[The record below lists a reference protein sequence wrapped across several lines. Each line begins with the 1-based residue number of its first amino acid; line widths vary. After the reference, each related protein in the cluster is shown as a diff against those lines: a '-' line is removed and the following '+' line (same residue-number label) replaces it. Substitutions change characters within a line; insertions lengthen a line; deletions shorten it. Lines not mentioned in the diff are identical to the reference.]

1 MPKLIRILDA
11 IPPFS
16 DLKSS
21 RGVPGQQ
28 TLRYMRLYFDKGFRL
43 LTPNE
48 LFQIRQL
55 IEIPNATFVEI
66 ETEFLYELMRMGFTD
81 AAIEKWWTRSK
92 RQAIG
97 FTKETFIAFY
107 PEAYAKFSSWL
118 ERVDYIPPG
127 FKEEVER
134 ENDFRLFVPFMERN
148 DLFLAMHC
156 LKTMKETR
164 DECWEYYVRNKIMLD
179 VLNEKDGL
187 LAVYAPGLV
196 ACVGSMCAR
205 EKIAWAPTTVT
216 IQRTVNQ
223 AKRNGDAWYFG
234 KKLLMHEGISHT
246 LIVMRLHVME
256 AKGVWNTKILK
267 KTD

>member
-11 IPPFS
+11 IPSLS

-28 TLRYMRLYFDKGFRL
+28 TLRYMRLYFEKGFRL

-55 IEIPNATFVEI
+55 IETPNATFMEI

-81 AAIEKWWTRSK
+81 EAIERWWTRSK

-97 FTKETFIAFY
+97 LTKETYVAFY
-107 PEAYAKFSSWL
+107 PEAYAKFQAWIQ
-118 ERVDYIPPG
+118 RVEYIPVG
-127 FKEEVER
+127 FKEEVDR

-148 DLFLAMHC
+148 DLFLALHC
-156 LKTMKETR
+156 LKTMKEAR
-164 DECWEYYVRNKIMLD
+164 DECWEHYVDKKIPLD

-187 LAVYAPGLV
+187 LGVYVPGLV

-205 EKIAWAPTTVT
+205 EKIPWSPTTVT
-216 IQRTVNQ
+216 IQRTVNA
-223 AKRNGDAWYFG
+223 AKKNGEPWYFG
-234 KKLLMHEGISHT
+234 KKLIYYEKLSYT
-246 LIVMRLHVME
+246 LLVMRLHVME
-256 AKGVWNTKILK
+256 AKGVWNTKILQ
-267 KTD
+267 KTS